1 MHPRFTVCG
10 GCHIDRQLRFE
21 SPPLLGR
28 TAPAI
33 QSERVGGVATNIA
46 VQLAALNAGTRLVSV
61 QPPQSHDAMK
71 ARLAEAG
78 VDPFLLPL
86 AGEPPSYTALL
97 GPDGELLTGAAAMA
111 LYDSVSAGLLAPALA
126 ADADAVIWDAN
137 FPQAVI
143 TAALGAMPPD
153 RRLFA
158 VGTSTAKVERLAAVL
173 PRFDALVVNRDEAA
187 CLVTAGDVAEMASG
201 LAAMA
206 GGATVLVSDG
216 GDVAAL
222 ATADAVVTARPPAV
236 ELVNANG
243 AGDVMAA
250 RLFYDLVKDGAM
262 AAQDRLERALA
273 AGAAY
278 AAGRDA
284 V

>member
-21 SPPLLGR
+21 SPPLPGR
-28 TAPAI
+28 TVPAI

-158 VGTSTAKVERLAAVL
+158 VGTSTAKVDRLAAVL
-173 PRFDALVVNRDEAA
+173 PRIDALVVNRDEAA
-187 CLVTAGDVAEMASG
+187 CLVTAGDVAEMAPG

-250 RLFYDLVKDGAM
+250 RLFYDLVSDGVM

>member
-1 MHPRFTVCG
+1 MQPRFTVCG

-21 SPPLLGR
+21 SPPLPGR
-28 TAPAI
+28 TAPAS

-46 VQLAALNAGTRLVSV
+46 VRLAAWNAETRLVSV
-61 QPPQSHDAMK
+61 QPPESLDAMK
-71 ARLAEAG
+71 ARLSDAG

-86 AGEPPSYTALL
+86 DGEPPSYTALL

-111 LYDSVSAGLLAPALA
+111 LYDTVSAGLLAPALA
-126 ADADAVIWDAN
+126 ADGDAVIWDAN
-137 FPQAVI
+137 FPQAAI

-158 VGTSTAKVERLAAVL
+158 VGTSTAKVDRLAAVL

>member
-1 MHPRFTVCG
+1 MDPRFTVCG
-10 GCHIDRQLRFE
+10 GCHIDRQLHFE
-21 SPPLLGR
+21 SPPLPGR
-28 TAPAI
+28 TAPAS

-46 VQLAALNAGTRLVSV
+46 VRLAAWNAQTRLAGV
-61 QPPQSHDAMK
+61 QPPQSLDAMK
-71 ARLAEAG
+71 ARLSDAG

-86 AGEPPSYTALL
+86 DGEPPCYTALL

-137 FPQAVI
+137 FPQAAI

-158 VGTSTAKVERLAAVL
+158 VGTSTAKVDRLAAVL
-173 PRFDALVVNRDEAA
+173 PRIDALVVNRDEAA

-273 AGAAY
+273 AGGAY

>member
-1 MHPRFTVCG
+1 MQPRFTVCG

-21 SPPLLGR
+21 SPPLNGR
-28 TAPAI
+28 TAPAS

-46 VQLAALNAGTRLVSV
+46 VRLASWNAETRLVSV
-61 QPPQSHDAMK
+61 QPPESLNAMK
-71 ARLAEAG
+71 ARLTESG
-78 VDPFLLPL
+78 IVPFLLPL
-86 AGEPPSYTALL
+86 DGEPPCYTALL

-111 LYDSVSAGLLAPALA
+111 LYDSVSAGMLAPALTA
-126 ADADAVIWDAN
+126 NADAVIWDAN
-137 FPQAVI
+137 FPQAAI
-143 TAALGAMPPD
+143 TGALGTMPPD

-158 VGTSTAKVERLAAVL
+158 VGTSTAKVDRLAAVL
-173 PRFDALVVNRDEAA
+173 PRFDALVVNWDEAV
-187 CLVTAGDVAEMASG
+187 CLVTAGNVAEMALG

-216 GDVAAL
+216 GNLAAL
-222 ATADAVVTARPPAV
+222 ATADSVVTASPPAV

>member
-21 SPPLLGR
+21 SPPLPGR
-28 TAPAI
+28 TAPAS

-46 VQLAALNAGTRLVSV
+46 VRLAAWNAETRLVSV
-61 QPPQSHDAMK
+61 QPPQSLDAMK
-71 ARLAEAG
+71 ARLSDAG

-86 AGEPPSYTALL
+86 DGEPPCYTALL
-97 GPDGELLTGAAAMA
+97 GLDGELLTGAAAMA

-158 VGTSTAKVERLAAVL
+158 VGTSTAKVDRLAAVL
-173 PRFDALVVNRDEAA
+173 PRIDALVVNRDEAA
-187 CLVTAGDVAEMASG
+187 CLVTAGDVGEMAPG

-250 RLFYDLVKDGAM
+250 RLFYDLVNDGVM

>member
-1 MHPRFTVCG
+1 MRFRFTVCG

-21 SPPLLGR
+21 SPPLPGR
-28 TAPAI
+28 TAPAS
-33 QSERVGGVATNIA
+33 QSERLGGVATNIA
-46 VQLAALNAGTRLVSV
+46 MRLASWNAETRLVSV
-61 QPPQSHDAMK
+61 QPPESLDAMK
-71 ARLAEAG
+71 ARLTESG
-78 VDPFLLPL
+78 IGPFLLPL
-86 AGEPPSYTALL
+86 DGEPPCYTALL

-111 LYDSVSAGLLAPALA
+111 LYDSVSAGLLAPALTA
-126 ADADAVIWDAN
+126 NADAVIWDAN
-137 FPQAVI
+137 FPQAAI

-158 VGTSTAKVERLAAVL
+158 VGTSTAKVDRLAAVL
-173 PRFDALVVNRDEAA
+173 PRFDALVVNRDEAL
-187 CLVTAGDVAEMASG
+187 CLVTAGDVAEMALG
-201 LAAMA
+201 LSAMA
-206 GGATVLVSDG
+206 GAATVLVSDG
-216 GDVAAL
+216 GNLAAL
-222 ATADAVVTARPPAV
+222 ATADSVVTARPPAV

-250 RLFYDLVKDGAM
+250 RLFYDLVKDGTM